1 MAKLRKM
8 LGKVDEPAVQ
18 SLMEIIETQSKETLA
33 AWAVGYVKTHTLAI
47 YEKEFPQDNR
57 LRKAVEAVES
67 CLRGEQKF
75 KDVKPVIKEAAD
87 AAKEAGDHP
96 VAQAVAQ
103 AAARSVSVAC
113 NVLGTPTNAL
123 GFTFYTAAAIVYDRE
138 GTEEKSDIYDT
149 MATKELEKMLISL
162 KEAAVPDESKP
173 VKVNW
178 RC

>member
-18 SLMEIIETQSKETLA
+18 SLMEIIETQSKEALA

-57 LRKAVEAVES
+57 LSKAVEAVES
-67 CLRGEQKF
+67 CLRGEKKF
-75 KDVKPVIKEAAD
+75 KDVKPVIKETAN

-96 VAQAVAQ
+96 VAQ

-138 GTEEKSDIYDT
+138 GTEEKSDFYDT
-149 MATKELEKMLISL
+149 MATEELAKMLLSL
-162 KEAAVPDESKP
+162 KEMAVPDESNP
-173 VKVNW
+173 VHVKWN
-178 RC
+178 C

>member
-8 LGKVDEPAVQ
+8 LGKVDEPTVQ

-87 AAKEAGDHP
+87 AAKEAGDYP
-96 VAQAVAQ
+96 AAQ

-173 VKVNW
+173 VKVNC

>member
-33 AWAVGYVKTHTLAI
+33 AWAVGYVKTHTLSI

-87 AAKEAGDHP
+87 AAKEAGDYP
-96 VAQAVAQ
+96 AAQ

>member
-47 YEKEFPQDNR
+47 YEKEFSQDNR
-57 LRKAVEAVES
+57 LRKAVEAVEA

-75 KDVKPVIKEAAD
+75 KDIKPVIKESAD

-96 VAQAVAQ
+96 VAQ

>member
-47 YEKEFPQDNR
+47 YEKEFSQDNR
-57 LRKAVEAVES
+57 LRKAVEAVEA

-75 KDVKPVIKEAAD
+75 KDIKPVIKESAD

-96 VAQAVAQ
+96 VAQ

-138 GTEEKSDIYDT
+138 GTEEKSDLYDT
-149 MATKELEKMLISL
+149 MATVELEKMLISL

-173 VKVNW
+173 VKINW